1 MVFWEM
7 KLLLDGLRVRP
18 LCVFSRSFIVA
29 FLVSDY
35 VSLLVLEVP
44 AQLVVIHPP
53 QRLPLSQLLNDL
65 AEL

>member
-7 KLLLDGLRVRP
+7 KLLLDGLRVRS